1 MGGSAAGNQ
10 TRVEVVQVVATLCA
24 HRSDCGL
31 FPNKPPLRNGL
42 AVSAE
47 VPPLGRRRRMV
58 RANPARPRGRHSP
71 SPHRRPFTL
80 IQVLVLVIGDL
91 HIPHRTA
98 DIPKKFKALLVPGKI
113 QAATSFDPDP
123 VTAGARS
130 GCGRGG
136 ARLAFLAH
144 APRPPAQHLICTGN
158 ICDKPTL
165 DYFKSLCSDV
175 HVVRL
180 PATPTDGAQ
189 RAYTRKAGPG

>member
-1 MGGSAAGNQ
+1 MGGPASAN
-10 TRVEVVQVVATLCA
+10 E
-24 HRSDCGL
+24 SW
-31 FPNKPPLRNGL
+31 
-42 AVSAE
+42 VSAKA
-47 VPPLGRRRRMV
+47 PPLGRQRRV
-58 RANPARPRGRHSP
+58 WCLSRPPTRGATHQV
-71 SPHRRPFTL
+71 HTVGLFTL

-136 ARLAFLAH
+136 ARLDSLLT
-144 APRPPAQHLICTGN
+144 RRGSPAQHLICTGN

-189 RAYTRKAGPG
+189 RAYARQAGPG

>member
-1 MGGSAAGNQ
+1 MVPTPPAPTHGA
-10 TRVEVVQVVATLCA
+10 THQVHTV
-24 HRSDCGL
+24 GL
-31 FPNKPPLRNGL
+31 
-42 AVSAE
+42 
-47 VPPLGRRRRMV
+47 
-58 RANPARPRGRHSP
+58 
-71 SPHRRPFTL
+71 FTL

-136 ARLAFLAH
+136 ARLDSLLT
-144 APRPPAQHLICTGN
+144 RRGSPAQHLICTGN

-189 RAYTRKAGPG
+189 RAYARQAGPD